1 MMLNSKTHHDELD
14 ELEKPSLLHQQR
26 MSRTE
31 AAKKVLEGQRVVLAR
46 LRAWHQWEVDNRKS
60 LFKYILSKL
69 GYLRRPRRP
78 DDADLVSLG
87 NYFFPPRSLLK
98 VTVCDF
104 GHERA
109 VRSTASLGAIEERK
123 PLALGLCDLEC

>member
-1 MMLNSKTHHDELD
+1 MLTSKTHHDELD
-14 ELEKPSLLHQQR
+14 ELQKPPLAHQQR

-69 GYLRRPRRP
+69 GYLRRPRCP

-87 NYFFPPRSLLK
+87 TYFFPPRSLLK

-123 PLALGLCDLEC
+123 PLALGLSDLEC

>member
-1 MMLNSKTHHDELD
+1 MMLTSEIHYDEPE
-14 ELEKPSLLHQQR
+14 ELEKPPLFHQQR

-46 LRAWHQWEVDNRKS
+46 LRAWHQWEVDNHKS

-69 GYLRRPRRP
+69 GYLRRPRCP

-87 NYFFPPRSLLK
+87 TYFFPHRNLLK

-109 VRSTASLGAIEERK
+109 ERSTASLGAIEERK
-123 PLALGLCDLEC
+123 PLTLGLSDLEC

>member
-1 MMLNSKTHHDELD
+1 MPKILQ
-14 ELEKPSLLHQQR
+14 HQQR

-46 LRAWHQWEVDNRKS
+46 LRAWHQWEIYRRKS
-60 LFKYILSKL
+60 LLKYLLSKP
-69 GYLRRPRRP
+69 GCLRRPRCP

-87 NYFFPPRSLLK
+87 TYFFPDRNLLK

-104 GHERA
+104 GDERTE
-109 VRSTASLGAIEERK
+109 RSTTSLGVIEERK
-123 PLALGLCDLEC
+123 LLGLALSDLEC